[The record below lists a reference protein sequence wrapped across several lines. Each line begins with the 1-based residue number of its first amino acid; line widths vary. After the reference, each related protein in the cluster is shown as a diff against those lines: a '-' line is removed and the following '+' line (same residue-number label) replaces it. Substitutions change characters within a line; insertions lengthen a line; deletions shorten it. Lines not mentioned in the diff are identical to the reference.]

1 MTRIVFKIEGVA
13 NAVAALRAPTRGKV
27 DAWAQQSLN
36 RAGASVKSEMDREFR
51 ANILPVKASA
61 TKRRIRWS
69 NADKNGKPGV
79 LRFLGYGK
87 YAGSGAIRPRA
98 MNLRYPK
105 HVSTRGS
112 LGRFTGSQLGAKAN
126 RVSYGVGGAV
136 PPRTVVGGFVVSRT
150 GRDWRQTSSLL
161 FDATK
166 ALVFRRKGTKRL
178 PIELASPVDGS
189 KGPTDVTVGGL
200 AKAAGMPERAAERIG
215 AKAREEL
222 TKRIEREI
230 KAAASAGTGG
240 VST

>member
-1 MTRIVFKIEGVA
+1 MTRIEFKLEGLA

-51 ANILPVKASA
+51 ATILPVKASA
-61 TKRRIRWS
+61 TKRRIRWA

-79 LRFLGYGK
+79 LRFLGFGK
-87 YAGSGAIRPRA
+87 YGGSGAIRPRA

-105 HVSTRGS
+105 HVAARGA
-112 LGRFTGSQLGAKAN
+112 LGRFSGSQLGAKAN

-136 PPRTVVGGFVVSRT
+136 PQRTVLGGFVVSRK
-150 GRDWRQTSSLL
+150 GLDWRQTSSLL
-161 FDATK
+161 FDPTK
-166 ALVFRRKGTKRL
+166 ALVFRRKGKKRL
-178 PIELASPVDGS
+178 PIELASPAMGS

-200 AKAAGMPERAAERIG
+200 AKAAGLPQRAADRIG
-215 AKAREEL
+215 VRAAEEL

-240 VST
+240 VSK